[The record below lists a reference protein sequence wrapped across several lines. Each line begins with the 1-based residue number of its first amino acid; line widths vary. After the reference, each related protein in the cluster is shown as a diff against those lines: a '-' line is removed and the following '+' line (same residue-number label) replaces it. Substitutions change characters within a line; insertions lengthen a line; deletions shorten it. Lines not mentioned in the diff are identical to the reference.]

1 MCEILNREEEE
12 RELDM
17 TSLIIHSKTGK
28 MCSKVSDKDLDR
40 CKRLAITSALAALIE
55 GVEVYTLQIAASW
68 SAHQLSKA
76 RISISMASANASIVR
91 VRFLNWHA
99 CDLEFDEW
107 PRLHESA
114 KTEDRKCLK
123 CSSVVATCA
132 RDDKIASCDVN
143 VKWARHGV
151 SCVV

>member
-1 MCEILNREEEE
+1 
-12 RELDM
+12 M
-17 TSLIIHSKTGK
+17 TFLIIHSKTGK
-28 MCSKVSDKDLDR
+28 MCSKVSDKHLDR
-40 CKRLAITSALAALIE
+40 CKRLAITSALATLIE
-55 GVEVYTLQIAASW
+55 GVYTLQIAASW

-76 RISISMASANASIVR
+76 RISISIASANASIVR
-91 VRFLNWHA
+91 VRFLNWRA

-107 PRLHESA
+107 PRLDESA

-143 VKWARHGV
+143 VKWARLGV

>member
-1 MCEILNREEEE
+1 
-12 RELDM
+12 M
-17 TSLIIHSKTGK
+17 TSLTIHSKTGK
-28 MCSKVSDKDLDR
+28 MCSKVSDKHLER
-40 CKRLAITSALAALIE
+40 CKRLAITSALATLIE

-76 RISISMASANASIVR
+76 CISISMASANASIVR
-91 VRFLNWHA
+91 VRFLNWCA
-99 CDLEFDEW
+99 CDFEFDEW
-107 PRLHESA
+107 PRLHDSA

-143 VKWARHGV
+143 VKWARLGV
-151 SCVV
+151 SSVV